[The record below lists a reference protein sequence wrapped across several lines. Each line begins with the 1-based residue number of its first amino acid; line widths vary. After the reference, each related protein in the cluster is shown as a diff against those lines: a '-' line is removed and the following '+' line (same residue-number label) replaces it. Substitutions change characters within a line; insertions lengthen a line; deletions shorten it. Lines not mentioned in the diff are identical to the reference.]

1 MTDDNICGGEKENGE
16 PCRRDPGWG
25 LKGVTE
31 GPCRDHIGNFHNPK
45 KLTPD
50 VKSTLIGAAQEG
62 AFKQHCAQLA
72 GISEQTL
79 RNWINWGEED
89 IEKGIDSPCAGL
101 YSEFM
106 RARGAGAVNRLKDA
120 DTEFVL
126 ERSYGYT
133 KSEKHELEHS
143 GGLAQEHSL
152 ADEDRETALEAI
164 RSMQR
169 STGAGHSDE

>member
-1 MTDDNICGGEKENGE
+1 MTNDSICGEEKENGE

-25 LKGVTE
+25 REGITE
-31 GPCRDHIGNFHNPK
+31 GPCRDHIGDFHNPK

-62 AFKQHCAQLA
+62 AFKVHCAQLA

-79 RNWINWGEED
+79 RNWLNWGEED
-89 IEKGIDSPCAGL
+89 VEKDIDSPCASL
-101 YSEFM
+101 YSEYM
-106 RARGAGAVNRLKDA
+106 RARGAGAVRRLKDA

-133 KSEKHELEHS
+133 KSEEHQLT
-143 GGLAQEHSL
+143 GGDGGPVEISFTEEVVTTPWSS
-152 ADEDRETALEAI
+152 DNGDGN
-164 RSMQR
+164 
-169 STGAGHSDE
+169 GAGDDE